1 MKPKNNNSTVA
12 GCRSLVCDSNGIIV
26 AENVFRCMLCS
37 SIFDSIA
44 ESKRHYYQFH
54 VDDDDD
60 EDLREVKQQ
69 VTQSRSSL
77 SQAHP
82 TVVKALTYACS
93 EVAAKGSS
101 AASSPDPPVD
111 RGKQQIVIA
120 NSTIEYNCVNVFFCS
135 Y

>member
-1 MKPKNNNSTVA
+1 MKPKNSNNNNNSTTVA

-69 VTQSRSSL
+69 VTQSRSTL

-82 TVVKALTYACS
+82 TVVKALTYANS
-93 EVAAKGSS
+93 EAVGNGSQ
-101 AASSPDPPVD
+101 AEKSSPDPPA
-111 RGKQQIVIA
+111 GKG
-120 NSTIEYNCVNVFFCS
+120 
-135 Y
+135 

>member
-1 MKPKNNNSTVA
+1 MKPKNNSNNNNSPTSTVA

-44 ESKRHYYQFH
+44 DSKRHYYQFH

-69 VTQSRSSL
+69 VTQSRSTL

-82 TVVKALTYACS
+82 TVVKALTYAS
-93 EVAAKGSS
+93 SDAVGNGSQAEKS
-101 AASSPDPPVD
+101 SSPDPPAAK
-111 RGKQQIVIA
+111 G
-120 NSTIEYNCVNVFFCS
+120 
-135 Y
+135 